1 LAGSAHTNKIKQRIL
16 LHRPELACV
25 GMTNVECIRRYGL
38 GNYMRQY
45 ASDQGSD
52 RSDMDRCLSRS
63 AHPRLSGF
71 VELRADRLGRIVGGT
86 AFGPAAAETV
96 NSMTIAIENKLTVY
110 DIARAPHGYPS
121 HGYLLYRV
129 ALSMALSTTFGML
142 DAFGFRTLSKA
153 AMFLSRRMGPL
164 YITGSTTKRT
174 LEATGHDSTIL
185 YDGRILSFFDL
196 HRNVTDQ
203 SAHHLKQLSKVEAQ
217 RLERWSEQYHACE
230 K

>member
-1 LAGSAHTNKIKQRIL
+1 
-16 LHRPELACV
+16 
-25 GMTNVECIRRYGL
+25 MTNVECIRRYGL

-45 ASDQGSD
+45 ASDQGTD